1 MDFTLGEFIDSP
13 FFDRGGL
20 PLDQIIKLIN
30 DQSDIAEKGIEYVS
44 SMHKPEK
51 IYMKLEDIIRN
62 INIYVGDLD
71 QLVKSTINYVESQRK
86 LATLILRRKIM

>member
-1 MDFTLGEFIDSP
+1 
-13 FFDRGGL
+13 
-20 PLDQIIKLIN
+20 
-30 DQSDIAEKGIEYVS
+30 VS